1 MRYYFLL
8 TRSAVVVRNPSDFVG
23 EFLGKS
29 EAQTKAILAS
39 TIGKV
44 LIIDEAYMLRPS
56 KSGSGDS
63 FKTSVIDTIVAEVQS
78 TPGEDRCVLLL
89 GYKDEMENM
98 FRDVNPGMARR
109 FPLDSGFMFEDFDDD
124 ELRLLLELKLKE
136 QGFGATD
143 RAKQVAMDVLR
154 RARNRPHFGNGGEVD
169 IILDKAKLLHQ
180 KHLSAG
186 MTKLKDTFEPFDF
199 DPEFDRGAT
208 ASTNLPLLFK
218 GVIGC
223 EDIVKQLQ
231 AYQITAE
238 NMKTLNMDPRDQ
250 IPFNFLFK
258 GPPGKIS
265 FPGYVSA
272 HSSYTHSQALAKPP
286 LPAAWVRFTMIWGFY
301 PLRRS

>member
-1 MRYYFLL
+1 M
-8 TRSAVVVRNPSDFVG
+8 AVVVLKNPSDFIG
-23 EFLGKS
+23 QFIGKS

-98 FRDVNPGMARR
+98 LRDVNPGLARR
-109 FPLDSGFMFEDFDDD
+109 FPLDSAFIFEDFDDN
-124 ELRLLLELKLKE
+124 ELERILDLKLKE
-136 QGFGATD
+136 QGFGATN
-143 RAKQVAMDVLR
+143 RARQVTMDMLR

-180 KHLSAG
+180 ANLSEG
-186 MTKLKDTFEPFDF
+186 KTKLKDMFEPFDF
-199 DPEFDRGAT
+199 DPEFNRGAT

-223 EDIVKQLQ
+223 EGIVKQLQ
-231 AYQITAE
+231 GYQVTAE
-238 NMKTLNMDPRDQ
+238 NMKSLGMEPRDQ
-250 IPFNFLFK
+250 IPFNFLFR
-258 GPPGKIS
+258 GPPGKT
-265 FPGYVSA
+265 FQFFR
-272 HSSYTHSQALAKPP
+272 SYIADKHL
-286 LPAAWVRFTMIWGFY
+286 
-301 PLRRS
+301 

>member
-1 MRYYFLL
+1 MK
-8 TRSAVVVRNPSDFVG
+8 NPSDFIG

-44 LIIDEAYMLRPS
+44 LVIDEAYMLRPS
-56 KSGSGDS
+56 KSGSADS
-63 FKTSVIDTIVAEVQS
+63 FKTAVVNTIVAEVQS

-98 FRDVNPGMARR
+98 LRDVNPGMARR
-109 FPLDSGFMFEDFDDD
+109 FPLDSAFVFEDFDDG
-124 ELRLLLELKLKE
+124 ELSMILDLNLQE

-143 RAKQVAMDVLR
+143 QAKQVAMDMLR
-154 RARNRPHFGNGGEVD
+154 RARNRPHFGNGGEVN
-169 IILDKAKLLHQ
+169 IILDKAKLAHQ
-180 KHLSAG
+180 KNLSVG
-186 MTKLKDTFEPFDF
+186 KTKLTDTFEPFDF
-199 DPEFDRGAT
+199 DDEFDRGAK

-231 AYQITAE
+231 AYQTTAE
-238 NMKTLNMDPRDQ
+238 NMRTLGMEPRDQ

-265 FPGYVSA
+265 FV
-272 HSSYTHSQALAKPP
+272 
-286 LPAAWVRFTMIWGFY
+286 FF
-301 PLRRS
+301 